1 MYKIQLEI
9 TINKEVIEPR
19 YNFKIILHNVQGLQD
34 PIKLE
39 YLVNWMIDNNIDTFL
54 VQKN

>member
-19 YNFKIILHNVQGLQD
+19 YNFKIILHNAQGLQD